1 MKRWVMIYAS
11 TRQPDGSKG
20 TYVLRLQT
28 SKRPD
33 GGFRDYSCATNVN
46 STGVTSSM
54 VGGKRYVFSGDV
66 QSDGHNNYPV
76 FTYPDLKKVGRLNID
91 ITDGG
96 TRGWNNVTPFPEGL
110 NTRYVFLAFD
120 RGVTTDENVWTYGRL
135 HLYYSRERNPGLEFP
150 LQRGDVTLPAS
161 VQPTYGPTDLHFMR
175 HATWNNLFAHDLR
188 VGVLDLSDQVADV
201 KNSNMYP
208 AFGNVALRQ
217 EGDALKPI
225 SAGDAGVI
233 CGLHLPLSDY
243 ILSLEDIHQGDSRY
257 LYLGDRQGQAF
268 LKVMFTR
275 TADDI
280 VIISHMDADGVTTE
294 IGKAPATDSEARIF
308 VTPESILYVFTK

>member
-1 MKRWVMIYAS
+1 MTHSRSQDDKEMKRWVMIYAS

-110 NTRYVFLAFD
+110 KKGGLPNKYYQKKMKKMIL
-120 RGVTTDENVWTYGRL
+120 RL
-135 HLYYSRERNPGLEFP
+135 KNL
-150 LQRGDVTLPAS
+150 LQ
-161 VQPTYGPTDLHFMR
+161 
-175 HATWNNLFAHDLR
+175 
-188 VGVLDLSDQVADV
+188 
-201 KNSNMYP
+201 
-208 AFGNVALRQ
+208 
-217 EGDALKPI
+217 
-225 SAGDAGVI
+225 
-233 CGLHLPLSDY
+233 
-243 ILSLEDIHQGDSRY
+243 
-257 LYLGDRQGQAF
+257 
-268 LKVMFTR
+268 
-275 TADDI
+275 
-280 VIISHMDADGVTTE
+280 
-294 IGKAPATDSEARIF
+294 
-308 VTPESILYVFTK
+308 